1 MILKSCY
8 VRRIELTGYVQ
19 FARLRLPLS
28 SLPLSEIAA
37 QKSAPQ

>member
-1 MILKSCY
+1 MVLKTYY
-8 VRRIELTGYVQ
+8 VRKIELTGYVQ

-37 QKSAPQ
+37 PKYAPQ